1 MNDKSGN
8 TLTEMNDILKRWNEY
23 GTQLFDTGT
32 EEISTTPNINVEE
45 KEPEPLFSE
54 VEAAIR
60 QLKNGKSPGMDG
72 IPAELLKNTGPSGM
86 KVMHHLCVKVWQTCQ
101 WTDE

>member
-8 TLTEMNDILKRWNEY
+8 TLTEMNDILKRRNEY

-32 EEISTTPNINVEE
+32 EEITTTPNINVEE
-45 KEPEPLFSE
+45 KGPEPLLSE
-54 VEAAIR
+54 VEEATK

-72 IPAELLKNTGPSGM
+72 ILAELLKNTGPSAS
-86 KVMHHLCVKVWQTCQ
+86 KLCLIFV
-101 WTDE
+101 